1 MPVTA
6 RAAASAAWTLVL
18 DAFYPPRCG
27 GCDRRGIWLCPDC
40 VSLIND
46 APARSEA
53 VPRLAALVCA
63 GAFVGPLREA
73 VHKLKYECD
82 RPLARPLAGLL
93 SGALERDGS
102 WVDSEG
108 EAPVLVPVPLHA
120 SRQRG
125 RGYNQAE
132 LIARELGALTGWPVR
147 NGMVRVRD
155 TRSQVGLAPEER
167 AANVRDA
174 FAWRDGRPPA
184 FAMLVDDVCTTG
196 ATLSECAF
204 ALTSAGAR
212 RVTGAIVARAV
223 STHPDADAYDR

>member
-1 MPVTA
+1 MVTA
-6 RAAASAAWTLVL
+6 RAAASAAWTLAL
-18 DAFYPPRCG
+18 DLFYPPRCG
-27 GCDRRGIWLCPDC
+27 GCDRRGVWLCAGC
-40 VSLIND
+40 TSLIND
-46 APARSEA
+46 TPARGGA

-73 VHKLKYECD
+73 VHRLKYECD
-82 RPLARPLAGLL
+82 TPLARPLAKLV
-93 SGALERDGS
+93 SDALARDGS

-108 EAPVLVPVPLHA
+108 ETPVLVPVPLHV

-132 LIARELGALTGWPVR
+132 MIARELGRMTEWPVR
-147 NGMVRVRD
+147 EGLVRVRD
-155 TRSQVGLAPEER
+155 TGSQVGLAPEVR

-174 FAWRDGRPPA
+174 FEWREGRAPA

-204 ALTSAGAR
+204 ALTSAGTR
-212 RVTGAIVARAV
+212 RVAGATVARAV
-223 STHPDADAYDR
+223 STHANADAYSR